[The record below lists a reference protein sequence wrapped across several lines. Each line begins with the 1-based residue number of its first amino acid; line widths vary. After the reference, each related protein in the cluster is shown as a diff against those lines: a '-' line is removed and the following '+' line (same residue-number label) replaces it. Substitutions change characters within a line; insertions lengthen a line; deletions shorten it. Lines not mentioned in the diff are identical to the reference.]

1 MAMTLDYLLDR
12 QISSQWRGVLVA
24 LAEEFDTQIGRDELR
39 QLMQRVGRRFAA
51 AHPLPPCATTPE
63 LGAAL
68 NAIWNDVDWGFV
80 EVGDEPDYL
89 RIVHCCPPVLAFG
102 ANALP
107 WSPAFLEGAYQE
119 WLSALGAQGLS
130 VVQAGEFD
138 ESAAVEFRLGRY
150 SN

>member
-1 MAMTLDYLLDR
+1 L
-12 QISSQWRGVLVA
+12 
-24 LAEEFDTQIGRDELR
+24 
-39 QLMQRVGRRFAA
+39 
-51 AHPLPPCATTPE
+51 
-63 LGAAL
+63 
-68 NAIWNDVDWGFV
+68 
-80 EVGDEPDYL
+80 
-89 RIVHCCPPVLAFG
+89 LAFG